1 MSATKAGRPGRARKA
16 GQASRAGETG
26 ESSKAGEAGDERAA
40 PRPGLRSR
48 PARACLP
55 PPVRRR
61 TGDRAGGDRSG
72 PWPYLLVAPAVIGM
86 LYLLLYPLARAV
98 LISLQDFRLRELI
111 AGDADFVGLDNYRT
125 LLTDP
130 RFWTVVRRTFL
141 FMTVNVVLIMVI
153 ALLVALM
160 AERLGKAWRTVVLSS
175 LVLAWAMPVVAAT
188 TVFQWLFHSEFGVV
202 NWALTSLG
210 AESFERYP
218 WFADG
223 TAAFAI
229 LVTLV
234 VWQSVPFAAIT
245 LYSALTTVPAELH
258 ESARIDG
265 AGGLRVLRSVTFPM
279 IRPIVMLVLCLEVIW
294 TFKAFVQIWVMTKGG
309 PGDATTILP
318 VYAVQTALSG
328 QRYDLGSAASMITVV
343 LMSGVLVLYFRQMF
357 RQENES

>member
-1 MSATKAGRPGRARKA
+1 
-16 GQASRAGETG
+16 
-26 ESSKAGEAGDERAA
+26 
-40 PRPGLRSR
+40 
-48 PARACLP
+48 
-55 PPVRRR
+55 
-61 TGDRAGGDRSG
+61 
-72 PWPYLLVAPAVIGM
+72 
-86 LYLLLYPLARAV
+86 
-98 LISLQDFRLRELI
+98 
-111 AGDADFVGLDNYRT
+111 
-125 LLTDP
+125 
-130 RFWTVVRRTFL
+130 
-141 FMTVNVVLIMVI
+141 
-153 ALLVALM
+153 
-160 AERLGKAWRTVVLSS
+160 
-175 LVLAWAMPVVAAT
+175 
-188 TVFQWLFHSEFGVV
+188 
-202 NWALTSLG
+202 
-210 AESFERYP
+210 
-218 WFADG
+218 
-223 TAAFAI
+223 
-229 LVTLV
+229 V

>member
-1 MSATKAGRPGRARKA
+1 AR
-16 GQASRAGETG
+16 
-26 ESSKAGEAGDERAA
+26 ER
-40 PRPGLRSR
+40 G
-48 PARACLP
+48 
-55 PPVRRR
+55 
-61 TGDRAGGDRSG
+61 G
-72 PWPYLLVAPAVIGM
+72 PWPYLLVAPAVLGM
-86 LYLLLYPLARAV
+86 LYLLVYPLARAV
-98 LISLQDFRLRELI
+98 LISFQDFRLRQLI
-111 AGDADFVGLDNYRT
+111 MGDAEFVGFANYRT

-141 FMTVNVVLIMVI
+141 FMAVNVVLIMVI
-153 ALLVALM
+153 GLLVALM
-160 AERLGKAWRTVVLSS
+160 TQRLGRLWRVAVLSS

-210 AESFERYP
+210 FGSFERYP
-218 WFADG
+218 WFAHG

-229 LVTLV
+229 LVLLV

-265 AGGLRVLRSVTFPM
+265 AGAFRVLRSVTLPM

-294 TFKAFVQIWVMTKGG
+294 TFKAFVQIWVMTRGG

-318 VYAVQTALSG
+318 VYAVQTALSS
-328 QRYDLGSAASMITVV
+328 QRYDLGSAASMVTVI
-343 LMSGVLVLYFRQMF
+343 LMSGVLALYLRQMF
-357 RQENES
+357 RQEDEL